1 MPEGDTDQEDS
12 WDVGVGKVKT
22 LTSQRKDEK
31 LNSKEVLM
39 QQQCQGV
46 LGGLY
51 CRVDQHLMP
60 RLEEQEARKTSA
72 EERRA
77 RQDANTLAF
86 NTVYFSTVLNTASV

>member
-1 MPEGDTDQEDS
+1 
-12 WDVGVGKVKT
+12 
-22 LTSQRKDEK
+22 
-31 LNSKEVLM
+31 M

-51 CRVDQHLMP
+51 CTVDQHLMP
-60 RLEEQEARKTSA
+60 RLKEEQEVRKTST

-86 NTVYFSTVLNTASV
+86 NTVYFNTVLNTASV